1 MKKALLFDLDNTIYP
16 VSAIADQL
24 FTSLFN
30 LLDQNSALINQS
42 DTNTVELIKEE
53 MTRRPFQHIA
63 DKYELDTNIRHQMLQ
78 ALRQLTYDLPMEP
91 FRDYH
96 QLKNIP
102 LEKFLVT
109 TGFPKLQF
117 SKIKQLGIADDFK
130 EIIVVDPD
138 QSDRTKKDIFEG
150 IIAKYNYQP
159 DDLLVIGDDPESEIK
174 AGLALGIETF
184 LFDPENKHSSNNST
198 FYSKYLTDA
207 LTIIG
212 KTTRN

>member
-30 LLDQNSALINQS
+30 LLDQNSALINLS

-63 DKYELDTNIRHQMLQ
+63 DKYELDTSVRNQMLES
-78 ALRQLTYDLPMEP
+78 LRQLTFDLPMEP
-91 FRDYH
+91 FADYH
-96 QLKNIP
+96 QLKSIP
-102 LEKFLVT
+102 LDKFLVT

-117 SKIKQLGIADDFK
+117 SKIKQLGIAENFK

-138 QSDRTKKDIFEG
+138 ESDRTKKDVFEG
-150 IIAKYNYQP
+150 ILAKYRYQP
-159 DDLLVIGDDPESEIK
+159 ENLLVIGDDPESEIK
-174 AGLALGIETF
+174 AGLALGIDTF
-184 LFDPENKHSSNNST
+184 LFDPAGKHLGAAST
-198 FYSKYLTDA
+198 HRSAELKDVKAILV
-207 LTIIG
+207 
-212 KTTRN
+212 